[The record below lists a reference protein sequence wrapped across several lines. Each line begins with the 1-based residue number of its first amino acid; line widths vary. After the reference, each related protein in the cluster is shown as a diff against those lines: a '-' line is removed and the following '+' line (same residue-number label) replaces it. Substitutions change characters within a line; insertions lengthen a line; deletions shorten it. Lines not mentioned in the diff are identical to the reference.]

1 MSDDDQKSAAEDYYP
16 LRWKLADFAEDL
28 FVLHRTAVVAILALF
43 GLGLILLGYLALGD
57 GQATTETV
65 TDQTSGLERTA
76 SAGID
81 DDDAPTTT
89 IDVASEES
97 ATSSS
102 TTTSSAPTTT
112 EAPTTTIAT
121 TTTSTTT
128 TTTTVPVSTRAATSP
143 EQLAATTPGAILEL
157 TPSAIRLIGGLPDD
171 SMADE
176 NIELAERF
184 FPGIAVEDQQVVDAS
199 FPDPE
204 VVTMRLSAPDL
215 FGYNSDDL
223 NAAYLPLIDQIA
235 VAVAASDSISV
246 EVSGHTDDTGPA
258 EGNQR
263 LSERRAASAA
273 QRLIAQG
280 VPSAQVT
287 SVGRGE
293 DQPIAP
299 NGTEAGRLANRRVE
313 FAITN
318 N

>member
-43 GLGLILLGYLALGD
+43 GLGLILIGYLALGD

-65 TDQTSGLERTA
+65 TGQTDGLERTA
-76 SAGID
+76 SAGS
-81 DDDAPTTT
+81 DDAPTTT
-89 IDVASEES
+89 IDIAEEES

-102 TTTSSAPTTT
+102 TTASTTS
-112 EAPTTTIAT
+112 T

-128 TTTTVPVSTRAATSP
+128 TTQAPTTTTTTAAPVSARAATSP
-143 EQLAATTPGAILEL
+143 EQLAATPPGAILEL
-157 TPSAIRLIGGLPDD
+157 TPSAIRLVGGLPDD

-176 NIELAERF
+176 NIAVAEQF
-184 FPGIAVEDQQVVDAS
+184 FPGIAIDDQQVVDES
-199 FPDPE
+199 FPGPD
-204 VVTMRLSAPDL
+204 VLTMRLSAPDL

-223 NAAYLPLIDQIA
+223 NSAYLPLIDQIA
-235 VAVAASDSISV
+235 AAVQASDTITV
-246 EVSGHTDDTGPA
+246 EVSGHTDDTGPS

>member
-112 EAPTTTIAT
+112 EAPTTT
-121 TTTSTTT
+121 

-143 EQLAATTPGAILEL
+143 EQLAATTPGAIFEL

-280 VPSAQVT
+280 VPSAQVA

>member
-1 MSDDDQKSAAEDYYP
+1 MSDDEQKSAAEDYYP

-65 TDQTSGLERTA
+65 TDQTNGLERTA
-76 SAGID
+76 SAGIE
-81 DDDAPTTT
+81 DDDAETPTTT
-89 IDVASEES
+89 IDVAAEES

-102 TTTSSAPTTT
+102 SSSAPTTT
-112 EAPTTTIAT
+112 EAPATTIAT

-128 TTTTVPVSTRAATSP
+128 TTTAPVSARAATSP
-143 EQLAATTPGAILEL
+143 EQLAATPPGAVLEL

-184 FPGIAVEDQQVVDAS
+184 FPGIAIDDQQVVDES
-199 FPDPE
+199 FPDPD

-215 FGYNSDDL
+215 FGYNSDAL

-235 VAVAASDSISV
+235 AAVSVSDSISV

-263 LSERRAASAA
+263 LSERRASSAA

>member
-102 TTTSSAPTTT
+102 TTPSSAPTT
-112 EAPTTTIAT
+112 EAP
-121 TTTSTTT
+121 T

-143 EQLAATTPGAILEL
+143 EQLAATTPGAIFEL

>member
-1 MSDDDQKSAAEDYYP
+1 MSDDDKKSTAEDYYP

-65 TDQTSGLERTA
+65 TDQTNGLERTA

-81 DDDAPTTT
+81 DDDETPTTA
-89 IDVASEES
+89 IDIATEES

-102 TTTSSAPTTT
+102 APTST

-128 TTTTVPVSTRAATSP
+128 TTTEPVSERAATSP
-143 EQLAATTPGAILEL
+143 ERLAATTPGAILEL
-157 TPSAIRLIGGLPDD
+157 TPGAIRLIGGLPDD

-184 FPGIAVEDQQVVDAS
+184 FPGIAIEDQQVVDAS

-215 FGYNSDDL
+215 FGYNSDNL

-235 VAVAASDSISV
+235 VAVAASETISV

-287 SVGRGE
+287 SIGRGE

>member
-112 EAPTTTIAT
+112 EAPTTT
-121 TTTSTTT
+121 

-143 EQLAATTPGAILEL
+143 EQLAATTPGAIFEL

>member
-112 EAPTTTIAT
+112 EAP
-121 TTTSTTT
+121 TTT